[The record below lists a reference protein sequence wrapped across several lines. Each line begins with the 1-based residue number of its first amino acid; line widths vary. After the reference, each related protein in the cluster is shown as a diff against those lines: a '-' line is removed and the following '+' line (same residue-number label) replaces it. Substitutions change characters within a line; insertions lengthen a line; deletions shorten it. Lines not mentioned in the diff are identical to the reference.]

1 MRPKIRASIPL
12 RPTARCCGGAA
23 HQNTV
28 FSTIILTFPG
38 NLYPFVNVG
47 SISMVSSNSSLLSS
61 DTESSVSHPSNDS
74 GGEPADLKMPAAAA
88 WVSVGE
94 LREADG
100 L

>member
-1 MRPKIRASIPL
+1 MPL
-12 RPTARCCGGAA
+12 RPAARCCGEAA
-23 HQNTV
+23 HQNMV
-28 FSTIILTFPG
+28 FSTMIFTLPG

-47 SISMVSSNSSLLSS
+47 SISIVSSNSSLLSS
-61 DTESSVSHPSNDS
+61 DTESSVSHPPSES